1 MSIHAIYRLCIWLPI
16 LIPGA
21 LIRVYETFGL
31 RISDGIVAE
40 MVAYSLLYGGL
51 PYAAL
56 ALWAT
61 WWVGGRPEDQIRRL
75 MWRAPLLMLAVFVPL
90 ALTVGLLVGNMT
102 PFVGV
107 ALLGAAVILPLG
119 YSYIGLALLVRRVL
133 GPRPA
138 RAGSAS

>member
-90 ALTVGLLVGNMT
+90 ALIVGLLVGNMT